1 MGPLVLVS
9 VVFPVNVIANP
20 IMYNGCM
27 HWVLRTKNIWFMR
40 TLSEDNFYQEDNSK
54 VRNKSSTILKCEV
67 SSITKGLYRGAKLK
81 WNDIYF
87 ALCHIDLYP
96 MYFIRIISNWPKTL
110 EISTKSTQYYLVEHI
125 ESRCILHYCNI

>member
-20 IMYNGCM
+20 IMDACIGAWEQKTFGSY
-27 HWVLRTKNIWFMR
+27 VLCQRTISIKR
-40 TLSEDNFYQEDNSK
+40 TTVKYETNLQQYWNVKYL
-54 VRNKSSTILKCEV
+54 VLPRV
-67 SSITKGLYRGAKLK
+67 YMYRGAKLK

-87 ALCHIDLYP
+87 SLCHIDLYP